1 MNVFITGASAGFG
14 QALARWFVQRGHRV
28 IGTGRRQERLTALRN
43 ELGANFHGLAFD
55 LCDEAALNQAL
66 AALPVEFQPIDVL
79 VNNAGLARGLEPAQ
93 RADWADWQQM
103 IDTNISALARITH
116 RLLPAMVERNR
127 GHIIN
132 LGSIAGSYPYPGS
145 NVYGATK
152 AFVKQF
158 SLNLRADLLG
168 TRVRV
173 SNIEPGLC
181 GGTEFSQV
189 RFHGDAARAAAVY
202 AGVQALSAE
211 DVAAVIG
218 WVAELPEHVNI
229 KRLELMPTA
238 QSFAGLAVAR
248 DN

>member
-66 AALPVEFQPIDVL
+66 AALPAEFQPIDVL

-229 KRLELMPTA
+229 NRLELMPTA